1 MSYLTELYKKEKT
14 SHKKLSRLQKE
25 FKIALAKLKSIEL
38 TKGDSRIDETFEYY
52 QYLQNEIL
60 NENRKLT
67 NLFIKIREIQVNERI
82 FSTNSN

>member
-1 MSYLTELYKKEKT
+1 MSYLKELYKKEKT
-14 SHKKLSRLQKE
+14 AHRKLSRLQKE

-38 TKGDSRIDETFEYY
+38 TKGDSRFDETFEYY

-67 NLFIKIREIQVNERI
+67 NLFLKIREIQVNERI
-82 FSTNSN
+82 FSTN

>member
-1 MSYLTELYKKEKT
+1 MELYKRERT
-14 SHKKLSRLQKE
+14 SHKKLSKLQME
-25 FKIALAKLKSIEL
+25 FKLALKKLKDIEL
-38 TKGDSRIDETFEYY
+38 TKGDSRFDETFEYY

-82 FSTNSN
+82 FSTN

>member
-1 MSYLTELYKKEKT
+1 MSYLMELYKRERT
-14 SHKKLSRLQKE
+14 SHKKLSKLQTE
-25 FKIALAKLKSIEL
+25 FKIALKKLKDIEL

-67 NLFIKIREIQVNERI
+67 NLFLKIREIQVNERL
-82 FSTNSN
+82 FYNN

>member
-14 SHKKLSRLQKE
+14 AHRKLSRLQKE
-25 FKIALAKLKSIEL
+25 FKIALKKLKDIEL

-67 NLFIKIREIQVNERI
+67 NLFLKIREIQVNERI
-82 FSTNSN
+82 FSTN

>member
-1 MSYLTELYKKEKT
+1 MSYLKELYKKEKT
-14 SHKKLSRLQKE
+14 AHRKLSRLQKE

-38 TKGDSRIDETFEYY
+38 TKGDSRFDETFEYY

-82 FSTNSN
+82 FSAN

>member
-1 MSYLTELYKKEKT
+1 MSYLMELYKRERT
-14 SHKKLSRLQKE
+14 SHKKLSRLQTE
-25 FKIALAKLKSIEL
+25 FKIALKKLKDIEL

-67 NLFIKIREIQVNERI
+67 NLFLKIREIQVNERI
-82 FSTNSN
+82 FSTN